1 MNKKIALILLPLIFS
16 GFQGSVWA
24 FQEEI
29 LTSRNEIWAAAKAV
43 LASHGISK
51 ENAEKG
57 ILESKW
63 IEDVVEKTK
72 SILPSRIAGGGPT
85 VTKTVRR
92 RYRLRIVVEEKA
104 QGSLLNIRGKFQERP
119 FDDRPQ
125 TPWNKITPGTEDYQ
139 VERET
144 FFKILEVMQKSRV
157 RA

>member
-1 MNKKIALILLPLIFS
+1 M
-16 GFQGSVWA
+16 
-24 FQEEI
+24 
-29 LTSRNEIWAAAKAV
+29 
-43 LASHGISK
+43 
-51 ENAEKG
+51 
-57 ILESKW
+57 
-63 IEDVVEKTK
+63 
-72 SILPSRIAGGGPT
+72 PSRIAGGGPT

>member
-1 MNKKIALILLPLIFS
+1 MNKKTAFILLAVLLL
-16 GFQGSVWA
+16 GFQGSGAA

-29 LTSRNEIWAAAKAV
+29 LTSKSEIWNAARKV
-43 LASHGISK
+43 LASRGIAK
-51 ENAEKG
+51 ENAAKG

-63 IEDVVEKTK
+63 IEDVVRKTK
-72 SILPSRIAGGGPT
+72 SLLPGRIAGGGPS
-85 VTKTVRR
+85 VTQTVRR

-104 QGSLLNIRGKFQERP
+104 QGSVVSIQGKFQERP

-144 FFKILEVMQKSRV
+144 FFKILEVMQQARV
-157 RA
+157 HA